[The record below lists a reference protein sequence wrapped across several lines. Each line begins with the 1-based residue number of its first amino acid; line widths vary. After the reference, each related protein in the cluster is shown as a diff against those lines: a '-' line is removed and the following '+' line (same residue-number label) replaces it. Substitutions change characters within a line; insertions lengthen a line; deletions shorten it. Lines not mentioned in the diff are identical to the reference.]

1 MRLSIDKAC
10 VYHIDITTSGFYLPA
25 SCTTAAALRRKRPRR
40 SSRRMEAV
48 LRAFGRSHSV
58 GRNFGFMTVGKN
70 RMKHNIYRIY
80 ITRRIYEICLLESWL
95 PLGGFYNFLWEMVHL

>member
-1 MRLSIDKAC
+1 MILSIDKAC

-48 LRAFGRSHSV
+48 LRAFGRSHSMLEEIS
-58 GRNFGFMTVGKN
+58 GYYDRRKKMDEEQ
-70 RMKHNIYRIY
+70 Y
-80 ITRRIYEICLLESWL
+80 IQDL
-95 PLGGFYNFLWEMVHL
+95 YNP